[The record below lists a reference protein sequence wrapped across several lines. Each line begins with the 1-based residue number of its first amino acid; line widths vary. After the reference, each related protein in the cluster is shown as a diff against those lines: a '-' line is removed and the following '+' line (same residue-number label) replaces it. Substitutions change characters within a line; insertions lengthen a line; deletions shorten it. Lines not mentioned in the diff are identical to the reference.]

1 MKHRAGKSLDFFF
14 FSIYYMASE
23 RTAWTFF
30 KVIFRAS
37 DLRQALAQILIKF
50 RDILFNVLERGHVDL

>member
-1 MKHRAGKSLDFFF
+1 
-14 FSIYYMASE
+14 MASE

-37 DLRQALAQILIKF
+37 DSRQALAQLLIKF
-50 RDILFNVLERGHVDL
+50 RDILFNVLERGHVGL